1 MTARVSRCS
10 TVQPDPPVRARADP
24 KRLEQALANVVLN
37 AVKFTPAGGRV
48 EVSACYEGQM
58 AAIHVRD
65 TGPGI
70 RAEELPHIFER
81 FYRGPST
88 ATAAP
93 GSGLGLPIVQSIM
106 QAHGGDVE
114 VQTELG
120 AGTEV
125 ILTLPRA

>member
-1 MTARVSRCS
+1 
-10 TVQPDPPVRARADP
+10 
-24 KRLEQALANVVLN
+24 
-37 AVKFTPAGGRV
+37 
-48 EVSACYEGQM
+48 M